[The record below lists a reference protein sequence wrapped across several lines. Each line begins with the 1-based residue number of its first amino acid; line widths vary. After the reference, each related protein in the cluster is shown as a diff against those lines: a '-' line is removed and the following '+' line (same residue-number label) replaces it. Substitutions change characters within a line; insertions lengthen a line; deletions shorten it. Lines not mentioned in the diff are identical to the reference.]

1 MLALKYS
8 FMILGFVLFG
18 SAASLVGYDIF
29 LSEQLRRLL
38 RRTAPNRTGPRAIAI
53 AHPGQ
58 PAQARVLA
66 FRLH

>member
-1 MLALKYS
+1 MIALKYS

-38 RRTAPNRTGPRAIAI
+38 RRRAPNRPSPGATAIARSS
-53 AHPGQ
+53 Q

-66 FRLH
+66 FRLQ